1 MSTLIVCLPPV
12 SAGPS
17 TNYSYLRLNAGSI
30 EDSQASASAA
40 LLPAIERGSGEV
52 VVVIPSAA
60 LSWHSIQ
67 LPDGVTASSPR
78 LRSILEG
85 LLEERLLDDLATV
98 HLALA
103 PTFRTAENSLTWV
116 AACNKAW
123 LFEHLQVLEAAQRPV
138 TKVVPEFSPDLETLQ
153 VHAISDENSS
163 YWVAIGASVDGLMHL
178 PFSSAA
184 LKAIP
189 RSEDSA
195 DWQVFAEPAMAT
207 EAELFAQAP
216 VTLLTRSQR
225 WAEAVRSP
233 WDMAQFE
240 LSKTARSRSLKKV
253 KALVQEFTREPQWRL
268 ARWGLGLFFVA
279 NLAGLNVFAWQQQA
293 SLAASRSEIKNTL
306 MQTFPNVKVVIDAPL
321 QMQRELTVLRQ
332 AAGVASGG
340 DLEVMLNALG
350 AATGPGYSINNINY
364 SPGQL
369 RVSSSADVK
378 LDAAKVSA
386 LLKAKGYT
394 ALLEGDFLVVTP
406 DAASVQ

>member
-30 EDSQASASAA
+30 EDSQASATAA
-40 LLPAIERGSGEV
+40 LLPAIGRSSEV
-52 VVVIPSAA
+52 VVVVPSAA

-85 LLEERLLDDLATV
+85 LLEERLLDDLDTV

-103 PTFRTAENSLTWV
+103 PTFRTAENSSTWV

-163 YWVAIGASVDGLMHL
+163 YWVAIGASVNGLMHL
-178 PFSSAA
+178 PFSLAA
-184 LKAIP
+184 LKAVR
-189 RSEDSA
+189 RSEDSV
-195 DWQVFAEPAMAT
+195 DWQVFAEPAMAA
-207 EAELFAQAP
+207 EAELFAQSP
-216 VTLLTRSQR
+216 VILLTRSQR
-225 WAEAVRSP
+225 WAEAMRSP

-253 KALVQEFTREPQWRL
+253 KALVQEFTRGPQWRL

-279 NLAGLNVFAWQQQA
+279 NLAGLNVFAWQQHT

-364 SPGQL
+364 SAGQL
-369 RVSSSADVK
+369 RVSSSAGVK

-386 LLKAKGYT
+386 LMKAKGYT